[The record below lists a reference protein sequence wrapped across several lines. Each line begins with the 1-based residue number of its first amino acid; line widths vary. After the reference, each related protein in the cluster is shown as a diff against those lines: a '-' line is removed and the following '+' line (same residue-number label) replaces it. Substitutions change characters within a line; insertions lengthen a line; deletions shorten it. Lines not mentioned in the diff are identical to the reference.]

1 MSRRR
6 RTTICPACALRWRLD
21 RVEAD
26 RHRWMAEATR
36 EGRRQLRTFWHP
48 YTDDAP
54 EAMIE
59 MTDCDPVAFLRRRGF
74 APNLSEAGLFRRAYE
89 EKRPFNNP
97 KLGCLRH
104 EAKSANT

>member
-1 MSRRR
+1 
-6 RTTICPACALRWRLD
+6 
-21 RVEAD
+21 
-26 RHRWMAEATR
+26 MAEATR

-104 EAKSANT
+104 DRNPRILTPLSGCAFVFLGNQAGSTKHGQII